1 MASIWNTTRDVTGVL
16 MRPDFERDF
25 SADTLSPKDC
35 YKIVENS
42 FAERDEDR
50 SMPKGPQTFDR
61 MR

>member
-1 MASIWNTTRDVTGVL
+1 

-50 SMPKGPQTFDR
+50 SVPKGPQTFDR